1 MFYDLMESG
10 EINVE
15 DCNMMLKACHSA
27 AQMREL
33 IDATMAK
40 AKLKPNVVTYTT
52 LVGTLRMEGDDA
64 AAESVVEEM
73 KKAGVEPDV
82 YTLEMLNLPSRGE
95 KLSKMRTKKLSQF
108 LKQGGDEATVAARSM
123 MDKMVEH
130 GVAHLHL
137 FTLMLKFCKSSGEM
151 REVIDVMMAKAKLK
165 PNVVTYTTLVGRLRM
180 EGDDAAAES
189 VVEEM
194 KKAGVEPDERTQK
207 TLNLPSRGED
217 LSRMR
222 NSLIRDLLQQGRESE
237 KAAAKVCRDL
247 HERRLMQ
254 DTIISMMIDH
264 CVNSDFE
271 WPVAADEGALMWYY
285 MGKSKNAPKIREEH
299 NREVIDLHNCS
310 RGLASVTLVDR
321 LLLLR
326 SKWIEADPDAD
337 IVKGGVLVVVG
348 KGKGTGKGTAKGRSS
363 KFASTDPVLKGAAMR
378 LLNGR
383 LNLAA
388 GVDPSNRGRLLIEK
402 ENLLRWFESDQAL
415 EWSKEVSQLNDPE
428 GDL

>member
-1 MFYDLMESG
+1 
-10 EINVE
+10 
-15 DCNMMLKACHSA
+15 
-27 AQMREL
+27 
-33 IDATMAK
+33 
-40 AKLKPNVVTYTT
+40 
-52 LVGTLRMEGDDA
+52 
-64 AAESVVEEM
+64 
-73 KKAGVEPDV
+73 
-82 YTLEMLNLPSRGE
+82 MLNLPSRGE
-95 KLSKMRTKKLSQF
+95 KLSNMRASK
-108 LKQGGDEATVAARSM
+108 
-123 MDKMVEH
+123 
-130 GVAHLHL
+130 
-137 FTLMLKFCKSSGEM
+137 
-151 REVIDVMMAKAKLK
+151 
-165 PNVVTYTTLVGRLRM
+165 
-180 EGDDAAAES
+180 
-189 VVEEM
+189 
-194 KKAGVEPDERTQK
+194 
-207 TLNLPSRGED
+207 
-217 LSRMR
+217 
-222 NSLIRDLLQQGRESE
+222 IRDLLQQGRESE

-285 MGKSKNAPKIREEH
+285 MGKSKNAPKIREQH

-348 KGKGTGKGTAKGRSS
+348 KGKGTGKEGSSMFRS
-363 KFASTDPVLKGAAMR
+363 TVPVLKGAAMR

-383 LNLAA
+383 LKLAA
-388 GVDPSNRGRLLIEK
+388 VVDPSNPGCLLIEK
-402 ENLLRWFESDQAL
+402 ENLLRWFETDQAL

>member
-1 MFYDLMESG
+1 MTQRGGRTLDQLVQDNNSKEAWRMFYDLMESG
-10 EINVE
+10 EINVK

-33 IDATMAK
+33 IDVTMAK
-40 AKLKPNVVTYTT
+40 AKLKPNVVTYNT

-73 KKAGVEPDV
+73 KKAGVEP
-82 YTLEMLNLPSRGE
+82 N
-95 KLSKMRTKKLSQF
+95 
-108 LKQGGDEATVAARSM
+108 
-123 MDKMVEH
+123 
-130 GVAHLHL
+130 
-137 FTLMLKFCKSSGEM
+137 
-151 REVIDVMMAKAKLK
+151 
-165 PNVVTYTTLVGRLRM
+165 
-180 EGDDAAAES
+180 
-189 VVEEM
+189 
-194 KKAGVEPDERTQK
+194 ERTQK
-207 TLNLPSRGED
+207 MLNLPSRGED
-217 LSRMR
+217 LSSMR
-222 NSLIRDLLQQGRESE
+222 HSLIRDLLQQGREGE

-285 MGKSKNAPKIREEH
+285 MGKSKNAPKIREQH

-348 KGKGTGKGTAKGRSS
+348 KGKGTGKGAGTSS
-363 KFASTDPVLKGAAMR
+363 KFDSTVPVLKGAAMR

-383 LNLAA
+383 LNLSAV
-388 GVDPSNRGRLLIEK
+388 VDPSNRGRLLIEK
-402 ENLLRWFESDQAL
+402 KKLLRWFESDQAL
-415 EWSKEVSQLNDPE
+415 VWSREVSQLNDPE

>member
-1 MFYDLMESG
+1 MTQRGGRTLGQLVRDNNSEEAWRKFYDLMELG
-10 EINVE
+10 EIKLK
-15 DCNMMLKACHSA
+15 DCSMMLKACHST

-33 IDATMAK
+33 IDVTMAK
-40 AKLKPNVVTYTT
+40 AKLKPDVVTYNT
-52 LVGTLRMEGDDA
+52 LVGT
-64 AAESVVEEM
+64 
-73 KKAGVEPDV
+73 
-82 YTLEMLNLPSRGE
+82 
-95 KLSKMRTKKLSQF
+95 
-108 LKQGGDEATVAARSM
+108 
-123 MDKMVEH
+123 
-130 GVAHLHL
+130 
-137 FTLMLKFCKSSGEM
+137 
-151 REVIDVMMAKAKLK
+151 
-165 PNVVTYTTLVGRLRM
+165 LRM

-207 TLNLPSRGED
+207 TLNLPSRGGKF
-217 LSRMR
+217 SNMR
-222 NSLIRDLLQQGRESE
+222 TSKIRELLQQGREGE

-254 DTIISMMIDH
+254 DTIILRMMIDH

-348 KGKGTGKGTAKGRSS
+348 KGKGTGKGRSS

-383 LNLAA
+383 LKLAA
-388 GVDPSNRGRLLIEK
+388 VVDPSNRGCLLIEK
-402 ENLLRWFESDQAL
+402 KKLLRWFQSDQAL
-415 EWSKEVSQLNDPE
+415 VWSMEVLQLNDPE